1 MAAARSAVDSI
12 GCAVTAAAAAP
23 QRPSAIGKTWNEACA
38 RVQHSDG
45 SVRTAPPF
53 KSATTSAATSPPRP
67 RRPANGGHSLF
78 PRRPS
83 RGGLGVGGGASSR
96 GGSSRGGSSGKSS
109 RKSSRSS
116 SRDIARDG
124 DISSRCSSGCWETST
139 NSSEPSRPRTPPD
152 AAQSPFASKGLL
164 MPDPI
169 RTSLILPPAL
179 LDDEHPA
186 ENKRESPCMEEVPGP
201 TCDEP
206 LAVGDTRPG
215 MPLKWDPYGR
225 DGSRRLEIKTSGW
238 SVEPLAK
245 YLKGVAMQ
253 IDANLRDECL
263 PTSERLEAFVSRLV
277 ANTQRKLKQAP
288 RKVKHT
294 LQALSA
300 RRFQKFWNFAR
311 NEKVRATTP
320 EELKW
325 ALLTLIE
332 NLISEFAVNPD
343 ALAQPVAQPKPVHI
357 AQLLRAPDA
366 YVG

>member
-1 MAAARSAVDSI
+1 
-12 GCAVTAAAAAP
+12 
-23 QRPSAIGKTWNEACA
+23 
-38 RVQHSDG
+38 
-45 SVRTAPPF
+45 
-53 KSATTSAATSPPRP
+53 
-67 RRPANGGHSLF
+67 
-78 PRRPS
+78 
-83 RGGLGVGGGASSR
+83 
-96 GGSSRGGSSGKSS
+96 
-109 RKSSRSS
+109 
-116 SRDIARDG
+116 
-124 DISSRCSSGCWETST
+124 
-139 NSSEPSRPRTPPD
+139 
-152 AAQSPFASKGLL
+152 
-164 MPDPI
+164 
-169 RTSLILPPAL
+169 
-179 LDDEHPA
+179 
-186 ENKRESPCMEEVPGP
+186 MEEVPGP